1 MHIHVSGLSRVTA
14 AALLS
19 AFAGAAAASEAD
31 QQSASA
37 LPMFEAR
44 VAEAQ
49 AIPPADGAVAAV
61 AFGTPLDALHLH
73 RLRGGDSQVDND
85 VLVEGLVSDNT
96 ADGIVSGSNAIN
108 GGSFANAS
116 GINTVIQNTGTNVL
130 IQNAMIVNVQFTGAS
145 P

>member
-1 MHIHVSGLSRVTA
+1 MHIHLSGLPRVAA

-19 AFAGAAAASEAD
+19 AVAGVAAADEAD

-37 LPMFEAR
+37 LPML
-44 VAEAQ
+44 EAQ
-49 AIPPADGAVAAV
+49 ATEVHAIAPADGTVATA
-61 AFGTPLDALHLH
+61 AFGTPLDAVRLH
-73 RLRGGDSQVDND
+73 RLRGGDSQVNND

-96 ADGIVSGSNAIN
+96 ADGIVSGSNAIS